1 MADKKVSQLTEV
13 TSLPDGAKIYAVDL
27 SRAEGD
33 RDVQIAKSNLVTS
46 TGSSTGN
53 DSHINLEDYGAVADS
68 LGNAG
73 VDSTTAFKNAI
84 ADLIA
89 LGGGRLYIPFTDGK
103 RFNIDA
109 DQDTPIDYSN
119 ITIFGGGRIFITGVD
134 PLGNTSRGQFINFA
148 SNVENF
154 TIRNIDVLVSSD
166 CVRNEFYRGVIGSR
180 QGNFK
185 NINILDCVIKN
196 EVKPEDEVGV
206 DAITFY
212 ADSGDSDYTQTI
224 EYLTVKGCEI
234 EIFGRSVYGIQLR
247 RKTLYANIE
256 GNTVS
261 LQYTN
266 QLQQSYNPIAMYGD
280 GEFFTI
286 RNNVV
291 LGGGHSGIACSMAAN
306 GVVDGNFVYN
316 ITNPVEAGIEIEYK
330 VGHGSAPFMTE
341 NINVVNNYVKN
352 CEYGIWIMER
362 DSSPTSLAPRNI
374 NVQGNIVEDCI
385 EVGIFACSGL
395 TGTPDYTSRI
405 SDISIKDNIVTGTT
419 AQGITVYDG
428 HDTEISGNTIKGTG
442 RGVMLGRNA
451 NIYPTGFLKVSNNK
465 IIDATVHGIQQESGQ
480 AHVIYDSNVV
490 KNNAVH
496 AVNYGNPVA
505 GAKLTCI
512 NNISIDSGNRGF
524 TFLNWQANA
533 GTVIRGNEVHNSA
546 NKSFD
551 VKIFN
556 GIGDNNM
563 AVNCAGSFT
572 MQIVGSTVLGNNPNY

>member
-13 TSLPDGAKIYAVDL
+13 TSLPDGAKLYAVDS

-46 TGSSTGN
+46 TGSSAGN
-53 DSHINLEDYGAVADS
+53 DSHINLEDYGAVADN
-68 LGNAG
+68 LGDAG

-109 DQDTPIDYSN
+109 DIDTPVDYSN
-119 ITIFGGGRIFITGVD
+119 ITIFGGGRIFITDQD
-134 PLGNTSRGQFINFA
+134 PLGNTGRGQFINFA

-154 TIRNIDVLVSSD
+154 TIHNIDILVSSG

-196 EVKPEDEVGV
+196 EVKPEDEAGV

-212 ADSGDSDYTQTI
+212 ADSGDADYTQTI

-234 EIFGRSVYGIQLR
+234 ELFGRSVYGIQLR

-286 RNNVV
+286 RNNTV

-306 GVVDGNFVYN
+306 GIVDGNFVYN

-341 NINVVNNYVKN
+341 NINVVNNYVNN
-352 CEYGIWIMER
+352 CEYGIWVMER

-374 NVQGNIVEDCI
+374 NIQGNIVEDCI

-405 SDISIKDNIVTGTT
+405 SDISIKDNIVTGATPE
-419 AQGITVYDG
+419 GITVYDG

-442 RGVMLGRNA
+442 RGIMLGRNA

-490 KNNAVH
+490 KNNTVH
-496 AVNYGNPVA
+496 SFNYGNPVA

-546 NKSFD
+546 NKSYD

-572 MQIVGSTVLGNNPNY
+572 MQIVGSTVLGYNPNY